1 MCPAGYKGSNCQ
13 TGELSA
19 IQRKIL
25 DCDTCV
31 CAGTAFFLSN
41 SLASRGLGGG
51 GGWQGEGKCP
61 RPITLK
67 LYNLLQRNLVD

>member
-13 TGELSA
+13 TGEFGA

-51 GGWQGEGKCP
+51 GEGGWGRENARGQ
-61 RPITLK
+61 
-67 LYNLLQRNLVD
+67 